1 MARKNERTNI
11 VTVAEVMEAGIE
23 TRPLKGK
30 SFSITGHLSKP
41 RNAIIA
47 LIEQAGGTFHKTP
60 AWGTTYLITNEDWSG
75 EQTSSKKLI
84 AARANRVQLL
94 SEEKFLAMVTS
105 GS

>member
-1 MARKNERTNI
+1 
-11 VTVAEVMEAGIE
+11 MEAGIE
-23 TRPLKGK
+23 TKPLRGK

-47 LIEQAGGTFHKTP
+47 LIEQAGGTYNKEP
-60 AWGTTYLITNEDWSG
+60 AWGTTFLITNEDWSG

-84 AARANRVQLL
+84 RARANGTRLL
-94 SEEKFLAMVTS
+94 SEAKFLEMVTS